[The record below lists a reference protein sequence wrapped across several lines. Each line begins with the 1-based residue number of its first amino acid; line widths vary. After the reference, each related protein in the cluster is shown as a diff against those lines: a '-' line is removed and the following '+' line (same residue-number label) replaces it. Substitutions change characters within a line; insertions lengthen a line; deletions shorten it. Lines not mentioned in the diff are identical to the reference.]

1 MKESPLL
8 VSELYNPSA
17 NKEISLSQDYGEV
30 ASKRPSS
37 EKEPP
42 SFARVQEMWTGP
54 YPSTEREEATVRK
67 GLSQIWSRYF
77 VKSKKSS
84 LKF

>member
-8 VSELYNPSA
+8 VSELSNPSEKA
-17 NKEISLSQDYGEV
+17 NKEINLSQDYGEV

-54 YPSTEREEATVRK
+54 YPSTEREEATVSK
-67 GLSQIWSRYF
+67 GLSTDM
-77 VKSKKSS
+77 V
-84 LKF
+84 